1 MAETE
6 DLDLKPL
13 ATREELIETLGKIL
27 RKLNRRLSN
36 ERFRIQKSDDEFLS
50 FVRATTQVA
59 QTLNGILKDAELQ
72 EIDRRLTELE
82 ASMGKHGGN

>member
-59 QTLNGILKDAELQ
+59 QTLNTILKDDELQ
-72 EIDRRLTELE
+72 EIDKRLTELE
-82 ASMGKHGGN
+82 AAVGKHGGY